1 MRRLSCAAV
10 LLALLWILALP
21 VLAEEVPTVHTE
33 IESISKHGNL
43 VLGITATE
51 LLRLGYRY
59 GDVLDV
65 RIGNF
70 AIMGPLCTNYTDVEA
85 GHVLVRACLEKDQ
98 EMDEVVVAISSG
110 DMAGTLQLGVKEEIP
125 DPPGY
130 RWDTD
135 LASYPVTLALQSK
148 GGYLE
153 EYELRRM
160 LNFSIHREDY
170 PEETDDE
177 FANFRLVNGSRMGE
191 MLYRSSSPINSR
203 YGRGK
208 FADEAARRV
217 GIRTWINLVDAESE
231 LESYPLYA
239 DSYIRSC
246 DRICLNMGLGT
257 ENEEWHGKVAQGIRF
272 MLEHEGPYLVSCTM
286 GKDRTDFFVAI
297 VQAVCGCNLDEM
309 VEEFTLSYVNMYGVT
324 PDEERYRILID
335 DIFLLVLG
343 NAFGVEDLRTTPIPL
358 EELARMYLLEAGVSD
373 EEIARLRG
381 LMERK

>member
-10 LLALLWILALP
+10 LLALLWALALP
-21 VLAEEVPTVHTE
+21 VMAEQVPTVHTE
-33 IESISKHGNL
+33 IESITKHGNL

-51 LLRLGYRY
+51 LLGQGYRY

-70 AIMGPLCTNYTDVEA
+70 AVMGPLCSNYTDVEA
-85 GHVLVRACLEKDQ
+85 GHTLVRANLEKEQ
-98 EMDEVVVAISSG
+98 QVDEVVVAISSG
-110 DMAGTLQLGVKEEIP
+110 DMATMLQLGVKEEIP

-130 RWDTD
+130 RWEVD
-135 LASYPVTLALQSK
+135 LASYPVTLAIQSP

-170 PEETDDE
+170 PQETDEE
-177 FANFRLVNGSRMGE
+177 FANFRLVNGSKMGE
-191 MLYRSSSPINSR
+191 LLYRSASPINSR

-208 FADEAARRV
+208 YADEAARRA

-231 LESYPLYA
+231 LESYPLFA

-246 DRICLNMGLGT
+246 ARICLNMGLGA
-257 ENEEWHGKVAQGIRF
+257 ENEEWRGKVVQGIRF
-272 MLEHEGPYLVSCTM
+272 MLEQEGPYLISCAM

-297 VQAVCGCNLDEM
+297 VQAVCGCELDEM
-309 VEEFTLSYVNMYGVT
+309 VEDFILSYVSMYGIT
-324 PDEERYRILID
+324 PDEERYQILID
-335 DIFLLVLG
+335 EIFLRVLG
-343 NAFGVEDLRTTPIPL
+343 NSFGVEDLRTTPIPL
-358 EELARMYLLEAGVSD
+358 EELARMYLREGGMSD
-373 EEIARLRG
+373 EEIDRLR
-381 LMERK
+381 ERMGRK